1 MKKSNLDTLKK
12 QFDKVYLKHIREDKS
27 AITVAILVKDNQGFV
42 GASKCHEGDNFNREI
57 GRNVSLGRALSL
69 AEDNTKEQSST
80 RFLLNIAGLEHDVVL
95 NNALEAI
102 QRATQAE
109 IKRSQKELT

>member
-1 MKKSNLDTLKK
+1 MKKSSLDALKT

-27 AITVAILVKDNQGFV
+27 ALTVAILVKGDKAYV

-69 AEDNTKEQSST
+69 SKDLKKEQSST
-80 RFLLNIAGLEHDVVL
+80 RFVLPVAGPEYEVILSS
-95 NNALEAI
+95 ALDMIKE
-102 QRATQAE
+102 ATQAE
-109 IKRSQKELT
+109 IKRSQRS